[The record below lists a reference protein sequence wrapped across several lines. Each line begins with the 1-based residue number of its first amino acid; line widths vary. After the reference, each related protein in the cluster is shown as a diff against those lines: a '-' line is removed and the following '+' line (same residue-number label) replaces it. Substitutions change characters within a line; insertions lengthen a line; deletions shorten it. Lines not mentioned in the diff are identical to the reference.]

1 MTRIEVSADPVELG
15 FDPGRLARI
24 DQRLARFVD
33 EGRLPG
39 WQVVVSRHGQVAHAS
54 SYGLRD
60 VAANRPIEPDTL
72 YRIYSM
78 TKPVTAVA
86 AMLLLE
92 RGELLLTDP
101 IATWLPE
108 FAEPRVY
115 LGGSDLAPV
124 TRPATEPIRVRHLL
138 THMSGLGYGFLRGH
152 PVSMMYLNAGLD
164 ELGPAGTGLAR
175 TSLAELTRRWAALPL
190 TFDPG
195 QEWQYS
201 VGIDVL
207 GRLIEVICGQ
217 PFDEFVQQHIL
228 DPLGM
233 SETFFTVPEQLRDRV
248 AVLYQAGP
256 GGIRPAGSLAEAAFT
271 PGWPSGG
278 AGLTSTPYD
287 YWRFTQM
294 LCGGGQVDGVRL
306 LAPGTV
312 AMMRRNYLPNGQDL
326 SQSGRPLYAESPMY
340 GVGFGL
346 GMSVTLD
353 PAKAGIAASV
363 GDFGWGGLASTVFTV
378 DPALDL
384 TYEFYT
390 QLVPSS
396 TLPIRPLLRQLV
408 HQAIV
413 E

>member
-1 MTRIEVSADPVELG
+1 MTRIEVTADPAELG
-15 FDPGRLARI
+15 FDVDRLARI
-24 DQRLARFVD
+24 DRRFGRYVD

-39 WQVVVSRHGQVAHAS
+39 WQVVVSRHGQVAYAS
-54 SYGLRD
+54 SYGRRD
-60 VAANRPIEPDTL
+60 VAGDRPIEADTI
-72 YRIYSM
+72 YRIFSM

-86 AMLLLE
+86 AMILIE
-92 RGELLLTDP
+92 QGEMLLTDP
-101 IATWLPE
+101 IANWLPE

-115 LGGSDLAPV
+115 AGGSDLAPV
-124 TRPATEPIRVRHLL
+124 TRPATEPIRVWHLL
-138 THMSGLGYGFLRGH
+138 THMSGLAYGFLRGH

-164 ELGPAGTGLAR
+164 ELGLAGG
-175 TSLAELTRRWAALPL
+175 SLAELSERWAALPL
-190 TFDPG
+190 TFEPG
-195 QEWQYS
+195 SQWQYS

-207 GRLIEVICGQ
+207 GRLIEVVSGQ
-217 PFDEFVQQHIL
+217 PFDAFVQQHIL

-233 SETFFTVPEQLRDRV
+233 TETFFTVPAELRDRV
-248 AVLYQAGP
+248 AELYLATP
-256 GGIRPAGSLAEAAFT
+256 SGIQPAGKMAEAAFT
-271 PGWPSGG
+271 SSWPSGG
-278 AGLTSTPYD
+278 AGLTSTAYD

-294 LCGGGQVDGVRL
+294 LAGGGALDGVRV

-312 AMMRRNYLPNGQDL
+312 AMMSRNYLPNGQDL
-326 SQSGRPLYAESPMY
+326 SESGRPLFAESPMF

-346 GMSVTLD
+346 GMSVTID
-353 PAKAGIAASV
+353 VAKARMAASV
-363 GDFGWGGLASTVFTV
+363 GDFGWGGLASTAFTV

-413 E
+413 ACP